1 MTLLPKVKIE
11 MVLHDDEVE
20 DVVETLLQVARTGEL
35 GDGKIFISTLED
47 AIRILRASA
56 ATPPSD
62 PVVLGP
68 GSGCPAGC
76 RDHGAAARAKG
87 R

>member
-47 AIRILRASA
+47 AIRIRMGERGDA
-56 ATPPSD
+56 AI
-62 PVVLGP
+62 
-68 GSGCPAGC
+68 
-76 RDHGAAARAKG
+76 
-87 R
+87 